1 MERDENERASDVAL
15 PNENEA
21 RPIGE
26 IVASLMVEIEKSGGS
41 NATPSRH
48 KCSTGLGGEM
58 RFGAGSE
65 SHARLTPLRLAKAFT
80 FSKRQEGMP
89 PLEVFQ
95 LDTVDGV
102 SLRARATSTVPP
114 KASIM
119 SVAVCM
125 TALLR

>member
-1 MERDENERASDVAL
+1 MDIPPFNRDFISSDKFKAHAFEQCAGYVAWWIKKGGGNIAIAARQSSADAFMGGAYALRDE
-15 PNENEA
+15 
-21 RPIGE
+21 I
-26 IVASLMVEIEKSGGS
+26 
-41 NATPSRH
+41 
-48 KCSTGLGGEM
+48 
-58 RFGAGSE
+58 
-65 SHARLTPLRLAKAFT
+65 HARLTPLRLAKAFT
-80 FSKRQEGMP
+80 FSKRQDGMP